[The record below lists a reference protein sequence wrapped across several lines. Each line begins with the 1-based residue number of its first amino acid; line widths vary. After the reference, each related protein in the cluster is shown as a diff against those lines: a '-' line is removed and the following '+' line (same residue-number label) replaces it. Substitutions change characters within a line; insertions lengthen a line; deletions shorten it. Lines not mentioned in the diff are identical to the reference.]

1 MPFIPAEN
9 GDLEYHPMEGAKLL
23 EARLTLGMKRLEFG
37 HLLGMTG
44 ENRNIYS
51 TIKRYE
57 EARRDISPTVERLV
71 LMLLWHKSD
80 FGYLPDLDRGER
92 VPAVVPTEFTSLEA
106 GFAQQ
111 PHPAQKPRRLH
122 QKVRP

>member
-1 MPFIPAEN
+1 MPFVPCPGGEQ
-9 GDLEYHPMEGAKLL
+9 EYQPMQGAKLL
-23 EARLTLGMKRLEFG
+23 EARLVLGMKRLEFG
-37 HLLGMTG
+37 HVLGMTG

-57 EARRDISPTVERLV
+57 EGRRPISPMVERLV

-92 VPAVVPTEFTSLEA
+92 VPMAV
-106 GFAQQ
+106 
-111 PHPAQKPRRLH
+111 PAELDAKSQTIT
-122 QKVRP
+122 

>member
-1 MPFIPAEN
+1 MPFVPAEN
-9 GDLEYHPMEGAKLL
+9 GELQYEPMAGAKLL
-23 EARLTLGMKRLEFG
+23 EARLALGMKRLEFG

-57 EARRDISPTVERLV
+57 EERRGISPMVERLV

-92 VPAVVPTEFTSLEA
+92 VPAAIPAEFEPVAKETAL
-106 GFAQQ
+106 
-111 PHPAQKPRRLH
+111 
-122 QKVRP
+122 